1 MHRIGTR
8 VAAALAALLLAGRDA
23 HSLEFSPA
31 DIYRSA
37 ADSVV
42 LIFAYGPDG
51 SGNSG
56 TGSIITSRGLVL
68 TNSHVIANRS
78 TGSAY
83 RSIVVYFKPDPIT
96 GDRDK
101 DLAPGFRAEVMAR
114 NPSLDLAVLKLRE
127 VPHKLPVL
135 PFGASERA
143 QVGEP
148 VAAIGHPGGGGL
160 WTLTTGTIS
169 SIRKDQGRDVFQT
182 DTAINPGNSGGPL
195 IDANA
200 QLIGI
205 NTFVRRQN
213 ARGLALEGL
222 NYSIRGDFVRKWLG
236 SQGIELAAGQQR
248 ARRAASQPPAA
259 PAPAAPAA
267 QPPADSGGAKKAEP
281 REFRGPGGELMFG
294 VPNPSLDLDA
304 VRREIYE
311 RSRKNAKDAFDELDG
326 DGFWG
331 LPGDEGF

>member
-1 MHRIGTR
+1 MDRLGTR
-8 VAAALAALLLAGRDA
+8 VAAALAALLLAGQVA
-23 HSLEFSPA
+23 HGLEFSPA
-31 DIYRSA
+31 EVYRNA

-68 TNSHVIANRS
+68 TNSHVVANRS

-96 GDRDK
+96 GERDK
-101 DLAPGFRAEVMAR
+101 DLARGFRAEVMAR
-114 NPSLDLAVLKLRE
+114 NPSLDLAVLKLQE
-127 VPHKLPVL
+127 VPRKLPVL
-135 PFGASERA
+135 AFGASERA

-213 ARGLALEGL
+213 ARGLTLEGL

-236 SQGIELAAGQQR
+236 SQGIEVAAGQQR
-248 ARRAASQPPAA
+248 ASRAAPQPPAA
-259 PAPAAPAA
+259 PAPAAG
-267 QPPADSGGAKKAEP
+267 QQPADSVSAKQEQP
-281 REFRGPGGELMFG
+281 REFRGPEGQRMFG

-331 LPGDEGF
+331 LPGDEDF